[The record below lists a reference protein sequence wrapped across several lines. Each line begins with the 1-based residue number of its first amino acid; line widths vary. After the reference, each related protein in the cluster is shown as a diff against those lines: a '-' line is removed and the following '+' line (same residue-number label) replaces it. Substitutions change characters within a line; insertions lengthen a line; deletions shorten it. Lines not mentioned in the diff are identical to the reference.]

1 MVGPGMSLPPWEKKE
16 IRALLALRE
25 SSKLGDR
32 GIQKLVE
39 AHGSGV
45 AALKAR
51 GVQGDLL
58 QESAPERRRTR
69 WDEEGLDVIPMTS
82 PRYPSSLLSLVDP
95 PPILFLKGRTEL
107 IHRMGVAV
115 VGSRKATGVGRRAAE
130 TIGRILGRAGIP
142 VVSGMALGIDGE
154 AHRGALQ
161 VGGDT
166 VAVLGSGFSKVY
178 PAAHRGLFHTI
189 GEEGLLVSEFLPA
202 DPALPHHFPK
212 RNRIIAALSHAIV
225 VVEAGRKSGAL
236 ITVDHGLDLGK
247 EVLVTP
253 GSVENPQTLGS
264 NALLRD
270 GARALPD
277 PAAILEVLDEL
288 GLWAGLRTSAPS
300 SKEDP
305 GSSVPGELKELWGAL
320 SDDPRSVEEVAVSA
334 GASLSDV
341 LSGLSVLELGGW
353 VRQCPGLRYQ
363 RCAPAFR
370 S

>member
-1 MVGPGMSLPPWEKKE
+1 
-16 IRALLALRE
+16 
-25 SSKLGDR
+25 
-32 GIQKLVE
+32 
-39 AHGSGV
+39 
-45 AALKAR
+45 
-51 GVQGDLL
+51 
-58 QESAPERRRTR
+58 
-69 WDEEGLDVIPMTS
+69 MTS

-95 PPILFLKGRTEL
+95 PPLLFLKGRTDL
-107 IHRMGVAV
+107 IHRMGVAI

-130 TIGRILGRAGIP
+130 AMGRILGRAGIP
-142 VVSGMALGIDGE
+142 VISGMALGIDGE

-166 VAVLGSGFSKVY
+166 VAVLGSGFDKVY

-189 GEEGLLVSEFLPA
+189 AEEGLLVSEFCPE

-253 GSVENPQTLGS
+253 GSVENPQTQGS

-277 PAAILEVLDEL
+277 PAAILEVLEEL
-288 GLWAGLRTSAPS
+288 GLGGDLRIPEPS
-300 SKEDP
+300 SPEDP
-305 GSSVPGELKELWGAL
+305 SPPIPGELKELWGAL
-320 SDDPRSVEEVAVSA
+320 SDDPRSVEDVAVSA
-334 GASLSDV
+334 GASLSDA

-363 RCAPAFR
+363 RFGPGSR
-370 S
+370 N